1 MPPPAAAAGVQTLAL
16 GPATE
21 PRSCGRRRLPPLPL
35 HPHVPSPR
43 TPTEAP
49 CKDAPPPPRSFR
61 SRCRRPFSP
70 LPARFSAVWPG
81 PSPHCPA
88 AGLGPHPRRPCRGAS
103 SRRVGAWRGRGER
116 AAPPPCEIESGG
128 RGTGGKRRGAA
139 CVRVRVRPRRS
150 REGGGAPLP
159 PREAR
164 ARPSRIGSGWRPG
177 RQPPP
182 LWAGAGGPRRT
193 RIAYMTR
200 IAGSPA

>member
-49 CKDAPPPPRSFR
+49 SKDAPPPPRSFR

-150 REGGGAPLP
+150 REGGGLLSHPAKHEPG
-159 PREAR
+159 R
-164 ARPSRIGSGWRPG
+164 AGSGR
-177 RQPPP
+177 
-182 LWAGAGGPRRT
+182 AGDP
-193 RIAYMTR
+193 
-200 IAGSPA
+200 AGSPHLSGLGRGVRAGLGSPT